1 MCWLVIVSRCWAR
14 TNCQNY
20 INKTDIVITAVF
32 SKQKQ
37 TLQACVFLSMDILA
51 FMWSTQYEYLCRE
64 AHIVVIAP
72 LCRNVWRWKSKYYYW
87 FNSHDSCSSLSLLH
101 CLFADLSTVNS
112 LSQLI
117 ITSTTQFSRWWSQC
131 SGAITNQ
138 NMVIKLMSQHSCSH

>member
-20 INKTDIVITAVF
+20 INKTDIVINAVF
-32 SKQKQ
+32 CKQKQ
-37 TLQACVFLSMDILA
+37 TLQACVALIHFFAGMCIP
-51 FMWSTQYEYLCRE
+51 QYEYLRRL
-64 AHIVVIAP
+64 AHIVVITP

-87 FNSHDSCSSLSLLH
+87 FNSHDSSSLSLLH

-117 ITSTTQFSRWWSQC
+117 ITSTTQFSRWWSRC

-138 NMVIKLMSQHSCSH
+138 NMVIKLMSQHSSSH